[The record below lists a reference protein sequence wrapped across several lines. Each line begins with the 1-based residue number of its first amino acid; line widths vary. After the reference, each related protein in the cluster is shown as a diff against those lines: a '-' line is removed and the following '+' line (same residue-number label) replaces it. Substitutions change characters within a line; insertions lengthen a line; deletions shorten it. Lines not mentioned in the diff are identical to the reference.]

1 MAVLSQ
7 WINIGGIGFYQSGI
21 SYNKSL
27 SQFASSL
34 AEANAIN
41 SASIVELA
49 IIVCFL
55 DFQQIVP
62 ILKVKI

>member
-7 WINIGGIGFYQSGI
+7 WINIGGIGFTQGGI

-27 SQFASSL
+27 SQFVSSL

-41 SASIVELA
+41 SASIVELS
-49 IIVCFL
+49 IIVCLL
-55 DFQQIVP
+55 DFQQIAP
-62 ILKVKI
+62 QPKVKI

>member
-1 MAVLSQ
+1 MELAFS
-7 WINIGGIGFYQSGI
+7 QSGI

-34 AEANAIN
+34 AKADAIN

-55 DFQQIVP
+55 DFQQIAP
-62 ILKVKI
+62 LP

>member
-1 MAVLSQ
+1 MLSQ
-7 WINIGGIGFYQSGI
+7 WINIGGIGFFQSGI

-41 SASIVELA
+41 SVSIVELA

-55 DFQQIVP
+55 DFQQIAP
-62 ILKVKI
+62 LPKVKI

>member
-34 AEANAIN
+34 VEANAIN
-41 SASIVELA
+41 SAFVVELE

-55 DFQQIVP
+55 DFQQIAQLP
-62 ILKVKI
+62 KVKI

>member
-7 WINIGGIGFYQSGI
+7 WINIGGIGFSPSGI
-21 SYNKSL
+21 PYNKSL

-41 SASIVELA
+41 SVSIFELT

-55 DFQQIVP
+55 DSN
-62 ILKVKI
+62 K